1 MSAYIMGVWDKK
13 VDLRLQSW
21 VNHAYETEK
30 TTCYKCD
37 IVDFLISVS
46 SFKLL
51 VLYE

>member
-1 MSAYIMGVWDKK
+1 MGVWDKK
-13 VDLRLQSW
+13 VDSRLQCTVQCW

-30 TTCYKCD
+30 TRCYKCD
-37 IVDFLISVS
+37 FVDFLISVS